1 VSNVNNRETI
11 SRVRI
16 AVATH
21 FFPTSTQPHR
31 GLPIYQLT
39 RALSSIVDV
48 QVFCVDPLYPS
59 YKLLQQRTFLNPA
72 GDASY
77 TVPGVKVK
85 YLHYHAL
92 PFLSRGFNGYN
103 CARVL
108 TSPMRDFR
116 PDIIIGYFIYPS
128 GFAALTV
135 AETLKVPV
143 IVGALG
149 SDLRGIS
156 NFTRMLSRRTMRK
169 ASFVVTVSDDLRE
182 IAIKHGISPDRTVT
196 IHNGCD
202 FDIFHPADRGAA
214 RAELHVEPAAELI
227 VFTGRLVP
235 GKGLRELLQAVAI
248 LAPSHPRLRL
258 VCIGEGVMD
267 QELRQRASQPDLRGY
282 VKFLGNLNADQIARW
297 LAASNVFCL
306 PSYSE
311 GCPNVIIEALAC
323 GRPVVATNVG
333 GIPELMDSRC
343 GILVPPR
350 DAKALADAL
359 AKTLEY
365 PWNQDQISS
374 SFRRTWQ
381 DMARETYDLCRSLVR
396 TS

>member
-1 VSNVNNRETI
+1 M
-11 SRVRI
+11 RI

-21 FFPTSTQPHR
+21 FFPTSTQPNR
-31 GLPIYQLT
+31 GRPIYQLT
-39 RALSSIVDV
+39 RAMSSIADV

-59 YKLLQQRTFLNPA
+59 YRLLQQRTFLNPIA
-72 GDASY
+72 DPSY
-77 TVPGVKVK
+77 AVPGLKVK
-85 YLHYHAL
+85 YLHYPAL

-103 CARVL
+103 YARVL
-108 TSPMRDFR
+108 TPAVRKFR

-135 AETLKVPV
+135 AETLKVPM

-156 NFTRMLSRRTMRK
+156 IFTRVMSRRTMRK
-169 ASFVVTVSDDLRE
+169 ASFVVAVSDDLRDL
-182 IAIKHGISPDRTVT
+182 AIKLGVSPDKTVT

-202 FDIFHPADRGAA
+202 FDIFHPAERGAA
-214 RAELHVEPAAELI
+214 RAELHVDPKAELI

-235 GKGLRELLQAVAI
+235 GKGLRELLQAFAI
-248 LAPSHPRLRL
+248 LAPSRPRLRL

-267 QELRQRASQPDLRGY
+267 QELRQRASQPDLQGY
-282 VKFLGNLNADQIARW
+282 VEFLGNLSAEQIARW
-297 LAASNVFCL
+297 LAACNLLCL

-359 AKTLEY
+359 AKTLACT
-365 PWNQDQISS
+365 WNEEQIAN
-374 SFRRTWQ
+374 SFRRSWQ